1 MNGSCFAE
9 QLEGAVDAYDVAVV
23 GGGPGGLA
31 AATYAR
37 MRGLSVVLFEAESF
51 GGQLVNL
58 YPTKPVDNFPA
69 TDELPS
75 GELARRLAHQADT
88 FGAELAPFE
97 PVEFVGHRDALFEV
111 RTDKRQVLARTLIL
125 ALGLGRFRPR
135 KLGLQGEE
143 RFEGK
148 GLVYGL
154 PPLEGLLG
162 NLVVV
167 GGGDTAVDTGLM
179 LECHTKA
186 NITLVHR
193 RPLRAFGR
201 SLERLADSCVNV
213 IPNAEVIELRGAG
226 RLEEIVVAR
235 GDESIQLPVDL
246 LVVSI
251 GQVPDLSGIEG
262 WDLQTTSGPLPV
274 TSAMETVMPGV
285 FAVGDFAA
293 YEGKVKMIATAV
305 AEGST
310 AAASVQRY
318 LKDGARSRP
327 AAELVPVERQ

>member
-1 MNGSCFAE
+1 M
-9 QLEGAVDAYDVAVV
+9 DAYDVAVV

-69 TDELPS
+69 TDEVPS
-75 GELARRLAHQADT
+75 GELARRLADQAET

-97 PVEFVGHRDALFEV
+97 PVEFVGRRNALFEV
-111 RTDKRQVLARTLIL
+111 RTDRRGVLARTLIL

-148 GLVYGL
+148 GLTYRL

-162 NLVVV
+162 NIVVI
-167 GGGDTAVDTGLM
+167 GGGDTAVDTGLL

-186 NITLVHR
+186 DITLVHR

-201 SLERLADSCVNV
+201 SLERLADSCVKV
-213 IPNAEVIELRGAG
+213 IPNAQVIELRGTD
-226 RLEEIVVAR
+226 RLEKVVVAL
-235 GDESIQLPVDL
+235 DDQSSLELPVDM

-262 WDLQTTSGPLPV
+262 WDLETVSGPLPV
-274 TSAMETVMPGV
+274 TSAMETAMPGV

-318 LKDGARSRP
+318 LKDEARSRS
-327 AAELVPVERQ
+327 AAEPAPVERR

>member
-1 MNGSCFAE
+1 M
-9 QLEGAVDAYDVAVV
+9 DAYDVAVV

-31 AATYAR
+31 AATYAC

-75 GELARRLAHQADT
+75 GELARRLAHQAET

-97 PVEFVGHRDALFEV
+97 PVEFVGHRDGLFEV
-111 RTDKRQVLARTLIL
+111 RTDRRAVLAKALVL

-143 RFEGK
+143 RYEGQ
-148 GLVYGL
+148 GLVYRL
-154 PPLEGLLG
+154 PPLEGLIG
-162 NLVVV
+162 NIVVV
-167 GGGDTAVDTGLM
+167 GGGDTAVDTGLL

-186 NITLVHR
+186 NIILVHR

-201 SLERLADSCVNV
+201 SLERLAASCVNV
-213 IPNAEVIELRGAG
+213 IHDAEVIELRGAD
-226 RLEEIVVAR
+226 RLEQVVVALDDQSSR
-235 GDESIQLPVDL
+235 ELPVDL

-251 GQVPDLSGIEG
+251 GQVPDLSGIAG
-262 WDLQTTSGPLPV
+262 WDLETVSGPLPV

-318 LKDGARSRP
+318 LKDGARSRS
-327 AAELVPVERQ
+327 AAEPVPVEGQ

>member
-1 MNGSCFAE
+1 M
-9 QLEGAVDAYDVAVV
+9 DAYDVAVV

-31 AATYAR
+31 AAMYAR
-37 MRGLSVVLFEAESF
+37 MRGLSAVLFEAEAF
-51 GGQLVNL
+51 GGQLINL

-69 TDELPS
+69 TEEVPS
-75 GELARRLAHQADT
+75 GELARRLAHQAET
-88 FGAELAPFE
+88 FGAQLARYE
-97 PVEFVGHRDALFEV
+97 PVEFVGRRDGLFEV
-111 RTDKRQVLARTLIL
+111 RTDQREVLSKALVL

-148 GLVYGL
+148 GLVYRL
-154 PPLEGLLG
+154 PPVEGLVG
-162 NLVVV
+162 NIVVI

-186 NITLVHR
+186 KVTLVHR

-201 SLERLADSCVNV
+201 SLERLAASCVQV
-213 IPNAEVIELRGAG
+213 IDDAEVIELRGADH
-226 RLEEIVVAR
+226 LEGVVVEL
-235 GDESIQLPVDL
+235 GDQSSMELPADL

-251 GQVPDLSGIEG
+251 GQVPDLSGLAG
-262 WDLQTTSGPLPV
+262 WELEPICGPLPV
-274 TSAMETVMPGV
+274 TSSMETAIPGV
-285 FAVGDFAA
+285 FAVGDFAT

-318 LKDGARSRP
+318 LKDGARSRS
-327 AAELVPVERQ
+327 AAELAPAGCA